1 MEWRQ
6 VWCWVSAAEATMS
19 KGSPLWQCINGCG
32 ACCRLDPER
41 RGEALAALNAEQR
54 ATYMD
59 LVAADG
65 WCRHFDT
72 GNRRCRI
79 YADRPDFCRVQR
91 LLALFGQEGED
102 FDSFAI
108 SCCLQQIRSE
118 EGGRGRVMKRFMRA
132 IRRQP

>member
-1 MEWRQ
+1 
-6 VWCWVSAAEATMS
+6 MS
-19 KGSPLWQCINGCG
+19 KGSPIWQCISGCG
-32 ACCRLDPER
+32 ACCRLDPDR

-54 ATYMD
+54 STYMD

-118 EGGRGRVMKRFMRA
+118 EGGRGRVMRRFQRA